1 MFGGNGVSEFKSIWV
16 DRKNFRKTI
25 TITEPR
31 VSLRNAEIRVRI
43 VKAALTSNNVSY
55 ALSGDSIG
63 YWNYYPAKE
72 NWGQVPVWGIGEV
85 TESNADG
92 VEVGERIWGFF
103 PMANET
109 VLTVGALR
117 DGSFMDVTAH
127 RRELPALYNQ
137 YRRTKA
143 EPEFMRSLEDQ
154 RSLFVPLF
162 GTSYVLYDY
171 LIDNRFFDAKQI
183 LIGSVSSKTGF
194 GLAQLIHQDAD
205 IDVKIVGLTSPGN
218 VKFVDSIGCCDQ
230 IVAYGRE
237 GDIDADMKAVYV
249 DMSGNSEL
257 TKTVHNHL
265 RYKVVKSCMVG
276 GTHWEKRA
284 PLDSLP
290 GSAPEFFFT
299 PAQIDKRNKE
309 WGPGVIGE
317 KATTASIMMAQKFA
331 DQLNV
336 EHVSGAEAVS
346 NIWQDMLDN
355 KVSADRGI
363 MISIT

>member
-1 MFGGNGVSEFKSIWV
+1 MSEVTSIWV
-16 DRKNFRKTI
+16 DRKNFRKTRAV
-25 TITEPR
+25 TAPR
-31 VSLRNAEIRVRI
+31 EVLHAAQIRAKI
-43 VKAALTSNNVSY
+43 VKSALTSNNVSY
-55 ALSGDSIG
+55 ALSGDTIG
-63 YWNYYPAKE
+63 YWNYYPAEE

-85 TESNADG
+85 IETNAEG

-103 PMANET
+103 PMASET

-117 DGSFMDVTAH
+117 DASFMDVTAH

-137 YRRTKA
+137 YRRTKV

-171 LIDNRFFDAKQI
+171 LVDNRFFDADQI

-194 GLAQLIHQDAD
+194 GLAQLIHQDPE
-205 IDVKIVGLTSPGN
+205 IDVRIVGLTSPRN
-218 VKFVDSIGCCDQ
+218 VTFVESIGCCDQ

-237 GDIDADMKAVYV
+237 SDIDANMKAVYV
-249 DMSGNSEL
+249 DMSGNSDL

-265 RYKVVKSCMVG
+265 RYKIVKSCMVG
-276 GTHWEKRA
+276 GTHWEKRT

-299 PAQIDKRNKE
+299 PDQIDKRNKE

-317 KATTASIMMAQKFA
+317 KATAASIMMAQKFA

-336 EHVSGAEAVS
+336 EYVEGAEAVS
-346 NIWQDMLDN
+346 SIWKDMLDN